1 MEMYLLNSRP
11 VLECEEDEW
20 DKHSQ
25 EILDINNQLQGFPDY
40 NCAVIVQY
48 QDEAHRGKHRIEQ
61 IPLHDVLDVFEWGDI
76 KNGAD
81 LLLDEDGYLVFV
93 SYGQGYKLKGK
104 YHLITVAYQ
113 ILTFDENK
121 NFMNISKALLKQGKI
136 EVSAQQFEKKP
147 EFVNQESLNLHETVN
162 DIY

>member
-1 MEMYLLNSRP
+1 M
-11 VLECEEDEW
+11 
-20 DKHSQ
+20 
-25 EILDINNQLQGFPDY
+25 
-40 NCAVIVQY
+40 
-48 QDEAHRGKHRIEQ
+48 
-61 IPLHDVLDVFEWGDI
+61 FEWGDI

-113 ILTFDENK
+113 ILPFDENK

-136 EVSAQQFEKKP
+136 EVSTQQFEKKP
-147 EFVNQESLNLHETVN
+147 EFVN
-162 DIY
+162 